1 MTDHVTIWTHYILPQ
16 EKEGKILEK
25 SKSVIPGR
33 RDVPETPDMILTLPI
48 VGLGVSKI
56 TGERLT

>member
-1 MTDHVTIWTHYILPQ
+1 MSLGIRGYP
-16 EKEGKILEK
+16 EGRKILVK

-56 TGERLT
+56 TGERPNMMHEENT